1 MSSKPIA
8 KPKPTDNPS
17 RLIDARIRELA
28 DWRGTTLATIRALI
42 HQADPHV
49 TEEWKWGVPVWSH
62 HGIICTGE
70 TYKSAVKLTFAKGA
84 SLDDPKNLFNA
95 SLEGNTRR
103 AIDLHEGDTLNK
115 TAFKDLIRAAVAH
128 NSADQPA
135 PKPARKK
142 SSKTSP
148 KRTSAKAGPPKAPAK
163 PRLLSGGNPQ
173 VPKAHGD
180 APVQTYIAAIPGWKR
195 TAAKELDALIT
206 RTLPGVHK
214 AIKWNSPFYGVQEPD
229 GTFAWFLSFH
239 CFDKYL
245 NVAFFRGTS
254 LTPPPPVPSKH
265 PEVRY
270 LHIDQHSPINE
281 PQLIAWL
288 EQAARLPGERM

>member
-1 MSSKPIA
+1 MPRNHA
-8 KPKPTDNPS
+8 APKPRSADSPS

-28 DWRGTTLATIRALI
+28 DWRGKTLATIRALI
-42 HQADPHV
+42 KQADPHV

-62 HGIICTGE
+62 HAIICTGE
-70 TYKSAVKLTFAKGA
+70 TYKSAVKLTFAKGSA
-84 SLDDPKNLFNA
+84 LEDPKNLFNA
-95 SLEGNTRR
+95 SLEGKTRR

-115 TAFKDLIRAAVAH
+115 AAFKALIRAAVAH
-128 NSADQPA
+128 NTADQPA

-142 SSKTSP
+142 TSKTSP
-148 KRTSAKAGPPKAPAK
+148 KRTLTKAAAK
-163 PRLLSGGNPQ
+163 PRLLAGGNPQ
-173 VPKAHGD
+173 IPKAHGD

-206 RTLPGVHK
+206 RTLPGAHK
-214 AIKWNSPFYGVQEPD
+214 AVKWNSPFYGFQEPD

-245 NVAFFRGTS
+245 KVAFFRGSS
-254 LTPPPPVPSKH
+254 LTPPPPVPSKQ

-270 LHIDQHSPINE
+270 LHITQDNSIDE
-281 PQLIAWL
+281 PQLTAWL
-288 EQAARLPGERM
+288 QQASQLPGERM